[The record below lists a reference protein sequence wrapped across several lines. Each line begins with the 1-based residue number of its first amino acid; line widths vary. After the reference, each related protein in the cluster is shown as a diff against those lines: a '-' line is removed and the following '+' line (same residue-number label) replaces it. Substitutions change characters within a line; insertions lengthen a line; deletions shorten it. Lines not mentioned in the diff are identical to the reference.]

1 MTRTVVVR
9 HSPKPPCEP
18 GELLR
23 IDDGDALI
31 ADAVCQR
38 VFRAPEQPLER
49 RCPFP
54 DSERADVLDNTRDEL
69 LAQLDARFGGSALTA
84 QR

>member
-9 HSPKPPCEP
+9 HSPKPPGEP

-23 IDDGDALI
+23 IDDGDAMI
-31 ADAVCQR
+31 ADAVRTCQR

-49 RCPFP
+49 H
-54 DSERADVLDNTRDEL
+54 
-69 LAQLDARFGGSALTA
+69 
-84 QR
+84 